1 MEFTKEIVKR
11 ETNLGGFIE
20 KHLPEDVV
28 INLNAGHGCWSLL
41 VALADHDG
49 VGGQDL
55 GLLAADVE
63 RDRVDETL
71 WVDLVVVNGAA
82 IPHLLSGLI
91 VDVSKVAK
99 SKKQIQNSRS
109 IFLQK
114 SVIPYHFQGTLRPG
128 VDVSTATFVSW

>member
-1 MEFTKEIVKR
+1 MCHYRQNALQFTKEIVKR
-11 ETNLGGFIE
+11 ETYLGGFIE

-28 INLNAGHGCWSLL
+28 INLNAGHGRGSLL

-71 WVDLVVVNGAA
+71 RVDLVVVDGATV
-82 IPHLLSGLI
+82 PHLLSSLV

-99 SKKQIQNSRS
+99 NNKKIE
-109 IFLQK
+109 I
-114 SVIPYHFQGTLRPG
+114 
-128 VDVSTATFVSW
+128 